1 MSNTHSGYS
10 HQNYGPSSYYG
21 NTDYFSPMQLPV
33 MHSNQANTMS
43 NSYSNQYSTL
53 PTTQG
58 LSRPPT
64 AGDCLEY
71 KDTSSWPKFQ
81 VL

>member
-1 MSNTHSGYS
+1 
-10 HQNYGPSSYYG
+10 
-21 NTDYFSPMQLPV
+21 MQLPV
-33 MHSNQANTMS
+33 MHSNQANTMP

-53 PTTQG
+53 PTAQS

-64 AGDCLEY
+64 GGDCLEY
-71 KDTSSWPKFQ
+71 KDTSSWAKFQ